1 MSRDQ
6 QRHTL
11 ALMGTPRSRRQLSL
25 EGAGSIRR
33 PAGWLLPNKPASPNG
48 PVRRAARTPCWAGH
62 RGTSRSPDASP
73 GRGGAGAWRE
83 EAMMGRPFRHW
94 ATPHPRPPPAPP
106 RTPSSGKS
114 YQDAFLRPPG
124 LRELPICGLHGCLP
138 WKVPRPREQ
147 WGPCRELLSNSPNL

>member
-62 RGTSRSPDASP
+62 RGTPRSPDASP

-94 ATPHPRPPPAPP
+94 ATPHPRPPPRSAPHPQLWEELSGRISEATWAQRTAHLRLARLSPMEGAQAP
-106 RTPSSGKS
+106 RAMGT
-114 YQDAFLRPPG
+114 L
-124 LRELPICGLHGCLP
+124 
-138 WKVPRPREQ
+138 
-147 WGPCRELLSNSPNL
+147 